1 MVLLASLLLCCI
13 ITCVLTSN
21 APPQA
26 YRKYRHWSS
35 GTSTSESP
43 VTLILLK
50 ATVVTPFSST
60 AEVDVMS
67 CEVSTVGPSE
77 FGPPVYLKGIGI
89 VCVHIN

>member
-13 ITCVLTSN
+13 ITCVVTLN
-21 APPQA
+21 APPQV

-35 GTSTSESP
+35 GTSSGSP
-43 VTLILLK
+43 VTLSLLK

-67 CEVSTVGPSE
+67 CEESTVGPSE
-77 FGPPVYLKGIGI
+77 FGPPVYLKGY
-89 VCVHIN
+89 VFRL

>member
-35 GTSTSESP
+35 DTSSGSP

-50 ATVVTPFSST
+50 ATVVTPLISI

-67 CEVSTVGPSE
+67 CEESTVGPSK

-89 VCVHIN
+89 VYVHIN